1 MRQAF
6 QKLRIGLETPMI
18 WVVFALLTG
27 VAVLAVLWPLLRA
40 PQAVLR
46 KDADVA
52 FYEAQI
58 AEIERDAE
66 RGLISPGDAATAK
79 VEAGRRLIA
88 AGAAADASNQSAR
101 KEPVLGRRRRTFA
114 AALAIV
120 IVPAVGFG
128 LYRFV
133 GHPNMPDEPLLARL
147 NAKPGDMDIATA
159 VAKIEAH
166 LRQEP
171 DDGKAYEVLA
181 PIYLN
186 LGRADDAVNAYANA
200 LRLLGDTP
208 DRRTAYGGALV
219 FAAGGRVT
227 PEARAAFNA
236 ALSKDPTIPQAR
248 FFLGVAAEQDG
259 DKAGAVDIW
268 TKLLADTPPDAPW
281 ADFVRQKIVADGGS
295 ADSLPQPASGAPLPQ
310 TGAAAEARVA
320 APPAAEAA
328 SVAALPPEEREKM
341 IRSMVDGLAQRLH
354 QDGHD
359 VDGWLRLVRAYTVLQ
374 EPDKARAA
382 LADARKSL
390 GADSA
395 ALARLDQLA
404 QELGLTG

>member
-1 MRQAF
+1 
-6 QKLRIGLETPMI
+6 MI
-18 WVVFALLTG
+18 WIVFALLTG
-27 VAVLAVLWPLLRA
+27 VTVLAVLWPLLHA
-40 PQAVLR
+40 PRAVLR

-66 RGLISPGDAATAK
+66 RGLISPEDAATAK

-88 AGAAADASNQSAR
+88 AGAAVDVSNSSAR
-101 KEPVLGRRRRTFA
+101 KEPKLGRRRLLA
-114 AALAIV
+114 AAFAIV
-120 IVPAVGFG
+120 LVPAVGWG
-128 LYRFV
+128 LYGFV
-133 GHPNMPDEPLLARL
+133 GHPNMPDDPLLARL

-171 DDGKAYEVLA
+171 NDGKAYEVLA

-208 DRRTAYGGALV
+208 ERRTAYGGALV

-236 ALSKDPTIPQAR
+236 ALSKDPTVPQAR

-268 TKLLADTPPDAPW
+268 TKLLANTPADAPW
-281 ADFVRQKIVADGGS
+281 ADFVRQKIVADGGNT
-295 ADSLPQPASGAPLPQ
+295 ASLPQLSSGALPPQ
-310 TGAAAEARVA
+310 SGAAPEARVA
-320 APPAAEAA
+320 APPAPEAA

-382 LADARKSL
+382 LTDARKSL
-390 GADSA
+390 GSDSA

-404 QELGLTG
+404 QELGLAG